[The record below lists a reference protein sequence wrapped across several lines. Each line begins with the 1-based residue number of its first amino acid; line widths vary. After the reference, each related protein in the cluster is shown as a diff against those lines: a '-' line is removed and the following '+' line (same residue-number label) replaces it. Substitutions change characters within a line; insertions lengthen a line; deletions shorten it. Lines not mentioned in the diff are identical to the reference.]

1 VQANPRPQ
9 YRLTQVPPLT
19 QGLGSHLDGVEVVV
33 VGRLVVVVGRFVVV
47 VVVVVVVDVVVVGVV
62 VPEAGVEETSCS
74 SVLRPEAGPSS
85 PLVTSG

>member
-19 QGLGSHLDGVEVVV
+19 QGLGSHLDGVVVV
-33 VGRLVVVVGRFVVV
+33 VGRRVVVVVVGRFV

-62 VPEAGVEETSCS
+62 VPVAGVEETSCS
-74 SVLRPEAGPSS
+74 SALRPEAGPSS